1 MGVGLKISDGGEEG
15 EGSGRQNKRITFDSD
30 DDDDGQ
36 DDDGVQDIVHDDK
49 NDPGVDKVND
59 SNASEDAAADAVG
72 DSDDDDDDDDDAVE
86 EVKSG
91 AARADA
97 MMQIRAEREMA
108 REAAVSTKKKRRSN
122 KRKQQEVVQSEE
134 EKEDVPDD
142 DSKDEQA
149 QDDDLDEEF
158 LAMVDSERQTELQ
171 LRKLRKKAEKR
182 RKLQAEKKIGRHT
195 TFVSD
200 DGDGLIEGGFAD
212 PIQAE
217 HGIDVVVLPSVKRA
231 TAGGRSDDS
240 DNDDDNDEDEGYGR
254 VDVSA
259 VLGSAPSKAASLFS
273 RGNVTCG
280 DVTRKGNKKVMRAKG
295 GKKRRKEEGWQRS
308 RKMTHLSIARGSRMG
323 APAANFVNK
332 KRTVA

>member
-1 MGVGLKISDGGEEG
+1 VQAEHAVDEDNNSSANEEAA
-15 EGSGRQNKRITFDSD
+15 
-30 DDDDGQ
+30 
-36 DDDGVQDIVHDDK
+36 
-49 NDPGVDKVND
+49 VD
-59 SNASEDAAADAVG
+59 AGG
-72 DSDDDDDDDDDAVE
+72 DSDDDDAVE
-86 EVKSG
+86 EIKSG

-97 MMQIRAEREMA
+97 MKRMRAEREMA

-134 EKEDVPDD
+134 EKEDPSDD
-142 DSKDEQA
+142 DSRDGQA

-182 RKLQAEKKIGRHT
+182 RKLQAERKIGRHT

-231 TAGGRSDDS
+231 TVGGRSDDS
-240 DNDDDNDEDEGYGR
+240 DNDDDDEDEGYGR

-259 VLGSAPSKAASLFS
+259 LLGSAPSKSASLFS

-280 DVTRKGNKKVMRAKG
+280 DVTRKGNKKVMKAKG
-295 GKKRRKEEGWQRS
+295 GKKHRKEEGWKRS
-308 RKMTHLSIARGSRMG
+308 RKMTHLSIARGSRVG